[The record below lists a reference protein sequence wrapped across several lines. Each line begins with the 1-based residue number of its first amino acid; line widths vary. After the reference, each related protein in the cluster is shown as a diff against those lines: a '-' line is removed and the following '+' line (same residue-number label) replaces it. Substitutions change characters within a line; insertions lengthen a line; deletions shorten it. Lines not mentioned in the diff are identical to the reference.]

1 MIWSDAPVNADTKTD
16 INNRKPHMEWNLCL
30 CLSCKR
36 EQNAWHQTCLCSQ
49 LCSST
54 TDFFFFLRA
63 DEWHI
68 DERGGFAADEDAGN
82 SNSCTSWGKERF
94 HMPGGGGTHVR
105 APPWVS
111 RKAGSHG
118 TPNMNWGREK
128 ILTLQVRQQNG
139 VKPGSRPTHG
149 SPRRAHTTTISTLVT
164 VGRIFCLTGAF
175 IPAEDGHGHVNP
187 LGERSGCAQF
197 ADNSAQFFFFF
208 FFFCLRNIP
217 RKKSESAAADHT
229 P

>member
-94 HMPGGGGTHVR
+94 HMPGGGGHSCTR
-105 APPWVS
+105 APMS
-111 RKAGSHG
+111 EQK
-118 TPNMNWGREK
+118 GRE
-128 ILTLQVRQQNG
+128 
-139 VKPGSRPTHG
+139 PWHP
-149 SPRRAHTTTISTLVT
+149 
-164 VGRIFCLTGAF
+164 
-175 IPAEDGHGHVNP
+175 EYE
-187 LGERSGCAQF
+187 LGERENPHTASETTKWGEARLTPHTRFTTARTHNHDFHISDCRQNFLLDWSLHPCWRRPRPRQSARREKWLRSVCWQLCAV
-197 ADNSAQFFFFF
+197 FFFFF
-208 FFFCLRNIP
+208 FFVH
-217 RKKSESAAADHT
+217 RKLLVK
-229 P
+229 